1 MDKGLESILAE
12 VAKKRVA
19 MMQTQSAENGKTK
32 PAAGIDLDA
41 ERKARANLEKA
52 GIYRRF
58 QGITFDAIEHKG
70 LPPIASIRKNYNE
83 AKEYAEHLDEN
94 RQKGF
99 GLILSG
105 TYGTMKTTIAVAVL
119 RKWLDDGNYGLLVPM
134 CSLIDNLY
142 TMRALN
148 KEEWARYEARIRS
161 TPLLV
166 LDDLGGENTDQSWV
180 LAKVDSIITE
190 RYNKMLP
197 IIITTNLSKDELMG
211 TYSGR
216 IVDRLRN
223 TSKYLVFHGASQRQ
237 ARV

>member
-1 MDKGLESILAE
+1 MTRKQMLESG
-12 VAKKRVA
+12 
-19 MMQTQSAENGKTK
+19 NTK
-32 PAAGIDLDA
+32 PADGIEADDSR
-41 ERKARANLEKA
+41 EEIKARANLKRA

-58 QGITFDAIEHKG
+58 QWITFDAIEHCG
-70 LPPIASIRKNYNE
+70 LPQSENIRQNYGEVKNYARNLE
-83 AKEYAEHLDEN
+83 DNLKNGY
-94 RQKGF
+94 

-119 RKWLDDGNYGLLVPM
+119 RKWLDDGHSGLLVPM

-180 LAKVDSIITE
+180 LSKVDSIITE

-223 TSKYLVFHGASQRQ
+223 TSKYLVFHGASQRR

>member
-1 MDKGLESILAE
+1 
-12 VAKKRVA
+12 
-19 MMQTQSAENGKTK
+19 MMQTQSARNGSTK
-32 PAAGIDLDA
+32 QAAGIDA
-41 ERKARANLEKA
+41 QRKARDELEKA
-52 GIYRRF
+52 GIFRRF
-58 QGITFDAIEHKG
+58 QGVTFDTIECRG
-70 LPPIASIRKNYNE
+70 LPQDESIRHNYGE
-83 AKEYAEHLDEN
+83 AKEYATNLEEN
-94 RQKGF
+94 QKRGY

-119 RKWLDDGNYGLLVPM
+119 RAWIDGGHAGLLVPM

-148 KEEWARYEARIRS
+148 KEEWARYESRIRS

-190 RYNKMLP
+190 RYNKCLP

-223 TSKYLVFHGASQRQ
+223 TSKYLAFHGASQRV
-237 ARV
+237 ARA

>member
-1 MDKGLESILAE
+1 
-12 VAKKRVA
+12 
-19 MMQTQSAENGKTK
+19 MQTQSEKNGSTRQ
-32 PAAGIDLDA
+32 AAGIDLDA
-41 ERKARANLEKA
+41 ERKARANLESA

-58 QGITFDAIEHKG
+58 QGITFDSIERHG
-70 LPPIASIRKNYNE
+70 LPPSESIRQNYGK
-83 AKEYAEHLDEN
+83 AKEYAANLAEN
-94 RQKGF
+94 QKNGY

-119 RKWLDDGNYGLLVPM
+119 RKWLDDGHNGLLVPM

-180 LAKVDSIITE
+180 LSKVDSIITE

-223 TSKYLVFHGASQRQ
+223 TSKYIAFNAASQR
-237 ARV
+237 RVRV

>member
-1 MDKGLESILAE
+1 
-12 VAKKRVA
+12 
-19 MMQTQSAENGKTK
+19 MQTQNAENGSTK
-32 PAAGIDLDA
+32 QADGIDLA
-41 ERKARANLEKA
+41 EKRKAQAALEKA

-58 QGITFDAIEHKG
+58 QGITFDAIERHG
-70 LPPIASIRKNYNE
+70 LPPSESIRRNYNE
-83 AKEYAEHLDEN
+83 AKEYAARMAEN
-94 RQKGF
+94 QKNGY

-119 RKWLDDGNYGLLVPM
+119 RKWLDDGHAGLLVPM
-134 CSLIDNLY
+134 CSLIDDLY

-166 LDDLGGENTDQSWV
+166 LDDLGGENTDQGWV
-180 LAKVDSIITE
+180 LSKVDSIITE

-223 TSKYLVFHGASQRQ
+223 TSKYLVFHGASQRR
-237 ARV
+237 ARL

>member
-1 MDKGLESILAE
+1 MQIDK
-12 VAKKRVA
+12 
-19 MMQTQSAENGKTK
+19 
-32 PAAGIDLDA
+32 
-41 ERKARANLEKA
+41 
-52 GIYRRF
+52 
-58 QGITFDAIEHKG
+58 
-70 LPPIASIRKNYNE
+70 
-83 AKEYAEHLDEN
+83 
-94 RQKGF
+94 
-99 GLILSG
+99 
-105 TYGTMKTTIAVAVL
+105 MKTTIAVAVL
-119 RKWLDDGNYGLLVPM
+119 RAWIDGGHLLTRLVPM

-148 KEEWARYEARIRS
+148 KEEWARYESRIRS

-190 RYNKMLP
+190 RYNKCLP

-223 TSKYLVFHGASQRQ
+223 TSKYLAFHGASQRV
-237 ARV
+237 ARA

>member
-1 MDKGLESILAE
+1 
-12 VAKKRVA
+12 
-19 MMQTQSAENGKTK
+19 MMQKQNASNGSMKQ
-32 PAAGIDLDA
+32 AAGTDDPDA
-41 ERKARANLEKA
+41 KRKAQEALEKA
-52 GIYRRF
+52 GIFRRF
-58 QGITFDAIEHKG
+58 QNVTFDAIERRG
-70 LPPIASIRKNYNE
+70 LPASESIRYNYGE
-83 AKEYAEHLDEN
+83 AKDYAANLEEN
-94 RQKGF
+94 KKRGY

-119 RKWLDDGNYGLLVPM
+119 RSWIDTGHAGLLVPM

-197 IIITTNLSKDELMG
+197 IIVTTNLSKEELMG

-223 TSKYLVFHGASQRQ
+223 TSKYLAFHGASQRV
-237 ARV
+237 ARA